1 MKTWSVEEGCA
12 GLKSQSTRQCP
23 LTVNDSVS
31 RLPLPCQSRV
41 TTQAV
46 PASAGAASATS
57 AGADAD
63 GATVADP
70 LAAVFVA
77 AETRFSMP
85 ITTTRPAMRTA
96 TLIRA
101 SCAFHQRTTCG
112 HGLVASQRSR
122 SFARSAPRAA
132 GRRALA
138 LVMVIVLLGQA
149 PCGC

>member
-1 MKTWSVEEGCA
+1 MKTCSVEEGCA

-41 TTQAV
+41 TTQAL

-63 GATVADP
+63 GATVAAADP
-70 LAAVFVA
+70 LAAVCVA

-85 ITTTRPAMRTA
+85 ITTTRPAIRTA
-96 TLIRA
+96 TLI
-101 SCAFHQRTTCG
+101 
-112 HGLVASQRSR
+112 
-122 SFARSAPRAA
+122 
-132 GRRALA
+132 
-138 LVMVIVLLGQA
+138 
-149 PCGC
+149 